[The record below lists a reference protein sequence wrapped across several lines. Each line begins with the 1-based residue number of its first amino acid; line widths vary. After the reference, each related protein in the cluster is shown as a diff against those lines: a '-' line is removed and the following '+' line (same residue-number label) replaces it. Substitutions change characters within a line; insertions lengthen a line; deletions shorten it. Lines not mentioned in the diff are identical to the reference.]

1 MNILKKNYFDII
13 IFIIPISFIIGIA
26 VTEFFVLLSIVI
38 FLIYNKDLKIFK
50 DLKVIFLIF
59 FAIYIF
65 FNALFQISDDL
76 RNSSLVYFRFFLFS
90 LSIFYLCKIYENK
103 KKNNF
108 YLILIFVFSFLIFD
122 SFFSIF

>member
-38 FLIYNKDLKIFK
+38 FLILNKDLKIFK

-59 FAIYIF
+59 FAIYI
-65 FNALFQISDDL
+65 
-76 RNSSLVYFRFFLFS
+76 SLMHYFRS
-90 LSIFYLCKIYENK
+90 LMNCD
-103 KKNNF
+103 
-108 YLILIFVFSFLIFD
+108 ILH
-122 SFFSIF
+122 